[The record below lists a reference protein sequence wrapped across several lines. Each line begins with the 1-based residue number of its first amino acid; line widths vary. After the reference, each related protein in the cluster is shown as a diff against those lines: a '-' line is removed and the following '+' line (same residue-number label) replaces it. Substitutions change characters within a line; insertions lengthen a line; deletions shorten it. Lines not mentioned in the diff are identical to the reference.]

1 MAERE
6 RETGGWAQFDWL
18 LGGGSFKARPI
29 EFWQFSFNKNPTDV
43 SPQKYISCC
52 YILCQEKYLTKK
64 STKHKWYSTILNT
77 VSFQW
82 VKFVSSKI
90 YFLF

>member
-18 LGGGSFKARPI
+18 LDGGSFKAQPI

-43 SPQKYISCC
+43 SLQKY
-52 YILCQEKYLTKK
+52 YLVVTYYVKKNIPTKK

-77 VSFQW
+77 VSFQ
-82 VKFVSSKI
+82 
-90 YFLF
+90 